1 MSTQGAYVMLRT
13 EEQRRYALRLLA
25 DAVVDQEKPS
35 AVHFVTEGDKRSSLQ
50 NAYLWGWLYAQ
61 IEVALKD
68 AGIQIPC
75 KDGSS
80 HPYTKDVL
88 HEIFKNKFLVL
99 GEIEAKNGSVLPIV
113 GYTTQL
119 SKKAFCE
126 YCDNVGHLARDFWNI
141 TVPPTVGIYRDYER
155 EIRGR

>member
-1 MSTQGAYVMLRT
+1 
-13 EEQRRYALRLLA
+13 
-25 DAVVDQEKPS
+25 VVDNKKPS
-35 AVHFVTEGDKRSSLQ
+35 AVQFVTEGDKRSNLQ
-50 NAYLWGWLYAQ
+50 NSYLWGWLYAQ
-61 IEVALKD
+61 IENALKE

-113 GYTTQL
+113 GSTTRL
-119 SKKAFCE
+119 SKKEFCE
-126 YCDNVGHLARDFWNI
+126 YCDNVEHFALDFWGI
-141 TVPPTVGIYRDYER
+141 IVPPTVGIYRDYER
-155 EIRGR
+155 EVRGK